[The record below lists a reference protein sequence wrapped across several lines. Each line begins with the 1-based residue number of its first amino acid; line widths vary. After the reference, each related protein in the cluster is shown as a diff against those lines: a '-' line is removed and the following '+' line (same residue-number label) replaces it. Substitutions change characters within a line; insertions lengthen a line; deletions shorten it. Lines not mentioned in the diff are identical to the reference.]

1 MEGNGNSEGKGE
13 GPKGSFPRGRG
24 VTHLGFFQGA
34 LSKIGELLINTSFS
48 VEQVIS
54 YFTVTSVSK
63 QVLLFALI
71 IFYL

>member
-34 LSKIGELLINTSFS
+34 LSKIGELLINTIFS